1 MGDNAAV
8 SWESALKLVGGL
20 GAVFAVIGYGSL
32 RAWFNYLGIRD
43 VASLPPSIYLFE
55 AYLFISAAIAVLAP
69 IVVLFVL
76 ISCSIA
82 ALLPEKMRS
91 MQLEQ
96 QRVFQYVRAFVPA
109 VIPVALI
116 IIAIAVLGWSTD
128 GGVLLDSNAVQKVQT
143 TNYSLFALALLLT
156 VVMALMVIFPQ
167 PAAWAS
173 QIFGTVFGAA
183 CRVAGGIAA
192 LVLLWSSIVVFN
204 VLVKP
209 LSFSVARVYLKS
221 VAEPPLCGLLV
232 LMTDSEYITWNYLPE
247 TAPKGVFIVSQR
259 SDARELKIGQRKKV
273 NDFVALTPVNRC
285 GTPPPQGAGST
296 SQ

>member
-1 MGDNAAV
+1 MGDNAAA
-8 SWESALKLVGGL
+8 SWESALKLVGGV

-69 IVVLFVL
+69 IFVLFVL
-76 ISCSIA
+76 ISCTIA
-82 ALLPEKMRS
+82 TFLPEKMK

-96 QRVFQYVRAFVPA
+96 QQVFQYLRAFVPA

-116 IIAIAVLGWSTD
+116 IIAIAVLRESTD

-143 TNYSLFALALLLT
+143 ANYSLFALTVLLT

-167 PAAWAS
+167 PVAWAS

-183 CRVAGGIAA
+183 CRAAGGIAA
-192 LVLLWSSIVVFN
+192 LALLWSSIVVFN
-204 VLVKP
+204 V
-209 LSFSVARVYLKS
+209 RH
-221 VAEPPLCGLLV
+221 
-232 LMTDSEYITWNYLPE
+232 DSYGAYRSGAT
-247 TAPKGVFIVSQR
+247 TAVDDG
-259 SDARELKIGQRKKV
+259 
-273 NDFVALTPVNRC
+273 
-285 GTPPPQGAGST
+285 
-296 SQ
+296 

>member
-1 MGDNAAV
+1 MGDNAAA
-8 SWESALKLVGGL
+8 SWESVLKLVGGV

-32 RAWFNYLGIRD
+32 RTWFNYLGIRD
-43 VASLPPSIYLFE
+43 VASLPASIYLFE

-69 IVVLFVL
+69 IFVLFVL
-76 ISCSIA
+76 ISCVIA
-82 ALLPEKMRS
+82 TLLPGKNKS

-96 QRVFQYVRAFVPA
+96 QRAFQYVRAFVPA

-116 IIAIAVLGWSTD
+116 IIAVIVLRGSTD
-128 GGVLLDSNAVQKVQT
+128 GVLLDSNAVKKVQT
-143 TNYSLFALALLLT
+143 TNYGLFALTVLLT
-156 VVMALMVIFPQ
+156 VIMALVVIFPQ

-183 CRVAGGIAA
+183 CRAAGGIAA

-209 LSFSVARVYLKS
+209 LSFSVASVYLKS

-247 TAPKGVFIVSQR
+247 TAPKGAFVVSQR
-259 SDARELKIGQRKKV
+259 SDARELRIGQQKKV
-273 NDFVALTPVNRC
+273 SDFVTLTPVNRC
-285 GTPPPQGAGST
+285 GSAGPSPPPG
-296 SQ
+296 